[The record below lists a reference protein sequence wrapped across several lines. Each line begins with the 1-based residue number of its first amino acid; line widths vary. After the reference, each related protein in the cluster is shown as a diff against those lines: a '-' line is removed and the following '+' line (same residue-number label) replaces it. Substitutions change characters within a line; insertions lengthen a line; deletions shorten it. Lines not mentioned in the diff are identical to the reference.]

1 MDHFLSQMG
10 IAIGMLADVQLMAV
24 VLLASIF
31 GLFVG
36 AIPGLT
42 ATMATALLVPV
53 TFFMTPLAAVAA
65 IVSCTAMA
73 ITAGDIPGCLIRMPG
88 TPASAAYTDETY
100 AMTRRGLAAQALGSS
115 LVSSVIGG
123 LFGALVLMVAAP
135 VLASFALR
143 FSSFEY
149 FWLAVIGLSC
159 AAFISSGDLL
169 RGIIALLLGLFL
181 ATVGMDGV
189 TGTPRF
195 DFGFTALLGG
205 LNFIPIMIGMF
216 AVCEILNNLAEDP
229 EKTRIKEIPQ
239 AVGPIFAGVG
249 RLISQY
255 RLSTARGSVL
265 GTLVGVLPGA
275 GGDLAAWISYAMAK
289 RFSKTPERFGTG
301 HPEGVIEAGAS
312 NNAALSGAWVPA
324 LVFGIPGDAVT
335 AIAVGVLVMKG
346 LNPGPHLFEAQA
358 STLYAIYLIFIIAN
372 LLLLPLGWLAIR
384 LATPLLRIP
393 RNQLS
398 AVILMFCILGSYAI
412 NNSGFDI
419 GVMLVFGLFAFVL
432 NRQGIPNGP
441 IILGL
446 VLGPMVESNFLTS
459 MVIADGHFSGFF
471 ARPIAAGLGVAAVL
485 IWGYVLVRAAF
496 KRPQGVDEVTR
507 AATL

>member
-1 MDHFLSQMG
+1 MEHFFSQLS
-10 IAIGMLADVQLMAV
+10 AAFGMLADVQLISV
-24 VLLASIF
+24 VLVASAF

-53 TFFMTPLAAVAA
+53 TFYMTPLAAVAA

-123 LFGALVLMVAAP
+123 LFGAIVLMIAAP
-135 VLASFALR
+135 VLASYALR

-149 FWLAVIGLSC
+149 FWLALMGLSC
-159 AAFISSGDLL
+159 AAFISSSDLL
-169 RGIIALLLGLFL
+169 RGMIALLIGLFL
-181 ATVGMDGV
+181 ATVGMDPL

-195 DFGFTALLGG
+195 DFGFTPLLGG

-216 AVCEILNNLAEDP
+216 AVCEIMNNLATDSERV
-229 EKTRIKEIPQ
+229 RIKEIPKP
-239 AVGPIFAGVG
+239 VGRIFAGIG
-249 RLISQY
+249 DLISRY
-255 RLSTARGSVL
+255 RRNTARGAVL
-265 GTLVGVLPGA
+265 GTLIGALPGA
-275 GGDLAAWISYAMAK
+275 GGDLAAWMSYSLAK
-289 RFSKTPERFGTG
+289 RFSKTPEKFGTG
-301 HPEGVIEAGAS
+301 HPEGVIEAGAA

-335 AIAVGVLVMKG
+335 AIAVGVLIMKG
-346 LNPGPHLFEAQA
+346 LNPGPQLFESQA
-358 STLYAIYLIFIIAN
+358 PTLYAIYLIFIVAN

-384 LATPLLRIP
+384 LAMPLLRIP
-393 RNQLS
+393 PHQLS

-412 NNSGFDI
+412 NNSIFDI
-419 GVMLVFGLFAFVL
+419 GVMLLFGVVSFILGRLGV
-432 NRQGIPNGP
+432 PKGP

-446 VLGPMVESNFLTS
+446 VLGPMVEMNFLTS
-459 MVIADGHFSGFF
+459 MAIADGRFLGFF
-471 ARPIAAGLGVAAVL
+471 ERPIAGGLGVAAIL
-485 IWGYVLVRAAF
+485 IWGFVLVRALRGHSDKA
-496 KRPQGVDEVTR
+496 KQAVKSEM
-507 AATL
+507 